1 MPLIALLLGL
11 AAFLAAAALTVAIVA
26 ALAATGWGPAAIGV
40 SVVAFQLLVLLVAVA
55 APLLR
60 RTNAALV
67 LIASGILLAGAELVV
82 PLGRAFPATPQNV
95 TALWTLGA
103 VLASAALPALLVVT
117 AAATARGLLR
127 PPAGEAPRW
136 RLLRIE
142 AAGALIGIAASVLLA
157 AFPGA
162 DTLRNLWEVGAYV
175 LAATAVVAGVLAVRS
190 QRADVAVKAAPDA
203 RSMSNLLQL
212 DSFFLA
218 LAPAALLL
226 GVLSYAAPLV
236 PSVPFLWGVALLA
249 YFAGWLVAASP
260 FARRFLHRPAY
271 LLLPVTTLAVVGT
284 LAVKPDWSL
293 WALLL
298 PQLVN
303 LLVASIVCAD
313 VLAERRARSNDP
325 GAITLLVA
333 AGAAAGGMLT
343 VFVAPYVFTSFAE
356 YPIAVA
362 FVVLARRAPV
372 GDEHATFSPL
382 LDIGLPIGLGLLILA
397 MSRGLN
403 RWAITY
409 SSGDL
414 DVVTD
419 LVFVLGALLALSVR
433 RWPVRFGVAVAAV
446 LLVLSLPLG
455 AQLPELFADRSF
467 FAVDRVTADPVAGAH
482 TLLTDGAVLGQQNT
496 RKHPTAILGYESRSG
511 PAGQI
516 FATPAAR
523 NAQRVAVLGLRTG
536 SLACYGTGSQT
547 WSFDER
553 DPAIVSAAEDPERF
567 TFLRDCPPSSSVR
580 LGIERQS
587 LAQTPDQSFGVIVVR
602 AGNGPQPD
610 PSLYTTEAM
619 RLYVSKLAPG
629 GVLSF
634 DVTLGT
640 LDLQQ
645 HVADAALTAGA
656 ECYARDDLVPSVP
669 RLLAGV
675 FPSSWIAC
683 SHGSMDPLGAIRSDP
698 RWHRLVGHALD
709 AWTDGRLPAAEALRL
724 GTPPA

>member
-1 MPLIALLLGL
+1 VPVLALLLGL
-11 AAFLAAAALTVAIVA
+11 ATFLAAAGLTVAVMA
-26 ALAATGWGPAAIGV
+26 ALAATGWAPAAVGV

-55 APLLR
+55 ARLLR
-60 RTNAALV
+60 RTNAAVV
-67 LIASGILLAGAELVV
+67 LIASGILLAATELVV
-82 PLGRAFPATPQNV
+82 PLGRAFPTTPQDA

-103 VLASAALPALLVVT
+103 VLVSAALPALFVVIVAGT
-117 AAATARGLLR
+117 VRGLLR
-127 PPAGEAPRW
+127 PSPGEAPRW

-142 AAGALIGIAASVLLA
+142 AGGVLLGLVASVLLA
-157 AFPGA
+157 EFAGA
-162 DTLRNLWEVGAYV
+162 DTLRSLWEVGVYV
-175 LAATAVVAGVLAVRS
+175 LAAAAVAAGTLAVRS
-190 QRADVAVKAAPDA
+190 RRADVALETPPEPPP
-203 RSMSNLLQL
+203 MSNVLRF

-226 GVLSYAAPLV
+226 GVLAYAAPLA
-236 PSVPFLWGVALLA
+236 PAVPFLWGLALLA
-249 YFAGWLVAASP
+249 YLAGWLVAASP
-260 FARRFLHRPAY
+260 GARRLLHRPAY
-271 LLLPVTTLAVVGT
+271 LLLPVTTLVVVGM
-284 LAVKPDWSL
+284 LAVKPDWRL
-293 WALLL
+293 WELML
-298 PQLVN
+298 PQLMN

-333 AGAAAGGMLT
+333 AGAAAGGVLA
-343 VFVAPYVFTSFAE
+343 VFVSPHVFTSFAE
-356 YPIAVA
+356 YPVAIAIVT
-362 FVVLARRAPV
+362 LARRAPEN
-372 GDEHATFSPL
+372 DEHAAFSPGM
-382 LDIGLPIGLGLLILA
+382 DVALPLGLGLLLFFF
-397 MSRGLN
+397 SRGLN
-403 RWAITY
+403 RWATTY

-433 RWPVRFGVAVAAV
+433 RWPVRFGVAVAVV
-446 LLVLSLPLG
+446 LLVVSLPLG

-467 FAVDRVTADPVAGAH
+467 FAIDHVTADPVDGAH
-482 TLLTDGAVLGQQNT
+482 TLLTDGVVLGQQNT
-496 RKHPTAILGYESRSG
+496 RKDPKAILGYESRSG

-523 NAQRVAVLGLRTG
+523 DAQRVAVLGLRTG
-536 SLACYGTGSQT
+536 SLACYGSGSQT

-553 DPAIVSAAEDPERF
+553 DPAIVSAAEDPDLF

-587 LAQTPDQSFGVIVVR
+587 LAQAPDHSFGVIVVR
-602 AGNGPQPD
+602 AGNGAQPD

-634 DVTLGT
+634 DVTLGA

-656 ECYARDDLVPSVP
+656 ECYARDDLEPSVP

-683 SHGSMDPLGAIRSDP
+683 GHGSTDSLGAIRSDP
-698 RWHRLVGHALD
+698 RWHRLGEHALD
-709 AWTDGRLPAAEALRL
+709 AWMDGHIDFARAVRL
-724 GTPPA
+724 GATP

>member
-1 MPLIALLLGL
+1 VPLLALLLGL
-11 AAFLAAAALTVAIVA
+11 AAFLAAAALTVAIMA
-26 ALAATGWGPAAIGV
+26 ALAATGWAPAAVGV

-55 APLLR
+55 ARLLR
-60 RTNAALV
+60 RTNAAMVLV
-67 LIASGILLAGAELVV
+67 ASGILLAVVELVV
-82 PLGRAFPATPQNV
+82 PLGRALPAPPQNV
-95 TALWTLGA
+95 TAIWTLGA
-103 VLASAALPALLVVT
+103 VLESAALPALFVVIV
-117 AAATARGLLR
+117 AGSVRGLLR
-127 PPAGEAPRW
+127 PPPGEAPRW

-142 AAGALIGIAASVLLA
+142 ADGALLGIAASVLLA

-162 DTLRNLWEVGAYV
+162 DTLRNLWTVGAYV
-175 LAATAVVAGVLAVRS
+175 LAAAAVAAGALAVRS
-190 QRADVAVKAAPDA
+190 RRADVGIETRPEP
-203 RSMSNLLQL
+203 RPMSNALRL

-226 GVLSYAAPLV
+226 GVLAYAAPLA
-236 PSVPFLWGVALLA
+236 PAVPFLWGLALLA
-249 YFAGWLVAASP
+249 YLAGWLVAASP
-260 FARRFLHRPAY
+260 GARRLLHRLAY
-271 LLLPVTTLAVVGT
+271 LLLPVTTLVVVGI
-284 LAVKPDWSL
+284 LAVKPDWRL
-293 WALLL
+293 WELML
-298 PQLVN
+298 PQLLN

-313 VLAERRARSNDP
+313 VLVERRARSNDP

-333 AGAAAGGMLT
+333 AGAAAGGVLA
-343 VFVAPYVFTSFAE
+343 VFVAPHVFTSFAE
-356 YPIAVA
+356 YPITVA
-362 FVVLARRAPV
+362 LVALARRAPES
-372 GDEHATFSPL
+372 DEHSEFSPW
-382 LDIGLPIGLGLLILA
+382 LDLALPIGVGLVLYVF
-397 MSRGLN
+397 SRGLN

-419 LVFVLGALLALSVR
+419 LVFVLGALLTLSVR
-433 RWPVRFGVAVAAV
+433 RWPVRFGVAAAAV

-467 FAVDRVTADPVAGAH
+467 FAVDHATANPVAGAH
-482 TLLTDGAVLGQQNT
+482 TLLTDGVVLGEQNT
-496 RKHPTAILGYESRSG
+496 RKDPKAILGYESRSG

-553 DPAIVSAAEDPERF
+553 DPAIVSAAEDPELF

-587 LAQTPDQSFGVIVVR
+587 LARAPDDSFGVIVVR

-634 DVTLGT
+634 DVTLGA
-640 LDLQQ
+640 LDLHQ

-656 ECYARDDLVPSVP
+656 ECYARDDLEPSVP

-683 SHGSMDPLGAIRSDP
+683 GHGSTDSLGAIRSDP
-698 RWHRLVGHALD
+698 RWHRLGEHALD
-709 AWTDGRLPAAEALRL
+709 AWTDGHIDVAGAMSLGAA
-724 GTPPA
+724 P

>member
-1 MPLIALLLGL
+1 VPLIALLLGL
-11 AAFLAAAALTVAIVA
+11 AAFLAAAALTVAVMT
-26 ALAATGWGPAAIGV
+26 ALAAMGWAPAAVGV

-55 APLLR
+55 AQLLR
-60 RTNAALV
+60 RTNAAMV
-67 LIASGILLAGAELVV
+67 LIASGILLAATELVA
-82 PLGRAFPATPQNV
+82 PLGRAFSTPPRNV

-103 VLASAALPALLVVT
+103 VLASAALPAIFVVLV
-117 AAATARGLLR
+117 AASSRALVR
-127 PPAGEAPRW
+127 PPPGDAPRW

-142 AAGALIGIAASVLLA
+142 AGGALLGIAASVLLS

-162 DTLRNLWEVGAYV
+162 DTLRNLWNVGAYV
-175 LAATAVVAGVLAVRS
+175 LAAAAVVAGMQAVRS
-190 QRADVAVKAAPDA
+190 GRMEVAVEPPLAA
-203 RSMSNLLQL
+203 RRMSNLLRL

-218 LAPAALLL
+218 LAPSALLL
-226 GVLSYAAPLV
+226 GVLAYAAPLV
-236 PSVPFLWGVALLA
+236 PSVPFLWGFALLA
-249 YFAGWLVAASP
+249 YLAGWLVAPSP
-260 FARRFLHRPAY
+260 GARRLLHRPAY
-271 LLLPVTTLAVVGT
+271 LLLPVTTLVVVGV
-284 LAVKPDWSL
+284 LAVKPDWRL

-298 PQLVN
+298 PQLLN

-333 AGAAAGGMLT
+333 AGAASGGVLA
-343 VFVAPYVFTSFAE
+343 VFVAPHVFTSFGE
-356 YPIAVA
+356 YPTAVA
-362 FVVLARRAPV
+362 LVALARRAPV
-372 GDEHATFSPL
+372 GDEHSEFSPL
-382 LDIGLPIGLGLLILA
+382 LDLALPIGVGSLLFFV
-397 MSRGLN
+397 SRGLN

-419 LVFVLGALLALSVR
+419 LVFVLGALLTLSVR

-446 LLVLSLPLG
+446 LLVLFLPLG
-455 AQLPELFADRSF
+455 AQLPELLADRSF
-467 FAVDRVTADPVAGAH
+467 FAVDHVTADPVAGAH
-482 TLLTDGAVLGQQNT
+482 TLLTDGVVLGQQNT
-496 RKHPTAILGYESRSG
+496 HKDPTAILGYESRSG

-536 SLACYGTGSQT
+536 SLACYGSGSQA

-553 DPAIVSAAEDPERF
+553 DPAIISAAEDSELF

-587 LAQTPDQSFGVIVVR
+587 LAQAPDHSFGVIVVR

-634 DVTLGT
+634 DVTLGA

-645 HVADAALTAGA
+645 HVPDAALTAA
-656 ECYARDDLVPSVP
+656 ADCYARDDLEPSVP

-683 SHGSMDPLGAIRSDP
+683 SHGSTEALGAIRSDP
-698 RWHRLVGHALD
+698 RWHRLGEHEVD
-709 AWTDGRLPAAEALRL
+709 AWTDGHIDVAGAIRL
-724 GTPPA
+724 GAEP